1 MTRPSG
7 SSRSPPSRDDCP
19 FPSVGAGCRGL
30 GPDTVSYGYDSAHLL
45 TSVTGFSGN
54 KITSCFRGPRPG
66 ARPPASGYGV
76 IVVANASV
84 RLLVSP
90 LFVCTKKDLNA
101 VPSSASP

>member
-30 GPDTVSYGYDSAHLL
+30 GSDTVSYGYDSADLL
-45 TSVTGFSGN
+45 TSVTGFSGEQDH
-54 KITSCFRGPRPG
+54 KLLRGAAPRG
-66 ARPPASGYGV
+66 AAPASGYGV